1 MVVRLFLSK
10 KEYFEFEKKTF
21 EKKNFLNQKHKKKH
35 KKAKKKSSPEI
46 CEKMRK
52 KYAY

>member
-10 KEYFEFEKKTF
+10 KEYFEFEKKPF
-21 EKKNFLNQKHKKKH
+21 GKKKLFKPKTQ
-35 KKAKKKSSPEI
+35 KKSQKKSSPEI

>member
-21 EKKNFLNQKHKKKH
+21 EKKKLFKPKTQ
-35 KKAKKKSSPEI
+35 KKAHKKSSPEI

>member
-35 KKAKKKSSPEI
+35 QKAKKKSSPEI

-52 KYAY
+52 KYVY